1 MPYIGFG
8 LVTIIVGLLLFLG
21 SDSPGTLARS
31 ETFGL
36 LLLVGGVVAVLDRH
50 SDPRQFRSIAP
61 TGVARDPLRP
71 GPPRECD
78 SARCHARTCRRQ

>member
-36 LLLVGGVVAVLDRH
+36 LLLVGGVVAVLIGIVTHVVQVNRADR
-50 SDPRQFRSIAP
+50 R
-61 TGVARDPLRP
+61 RP
-71 GPPRECD
+71 
-78 SARCHARTCRRQ
+78 

>member
-31 ETFGL
+31 E
-36 LLLVGGVVAVLDRH
+36 R
-50 SDPRQFRSIAP
+50 SDCSCWWAAWSRCLIGIVTHVSSGQSR
-61 TGVARDPLRP
+61 RP
-71 GPPRECD
+71 ASPVIL
-78 SARCHARTCRRQ
+78 